1 MLLSLLTAVCVMTA
15 CGAAQTETPV
25 MMKTAG
31 TGGSGEVYEM
41 TVAETAA
48 ASNYMYEPAE
58 EEAVYDAAAGAYM
71 EGGETN
77 LIQDPARK
85 LIKSVYM
92 DIETKQFDSTTDAV
106 NKKVAELGGYIE
118 NSNISYPNSY
128 DRYTGRR
135 SMNLTA
141 RIPSDRLEE
150 FVDHV
155 GTSGNVTYKSE
166 NVTDVTLQYKDTE
179 GRKNSLLVEQK
190 RLDELMK
197 KAANVEDIIAI
208 EARQSEVRYE
218 LESIESQLRTYD
230 NQVDY
235 STVNV
240 NINEVVDFTPVK
252 EATVWERISEGFR
265 ASINAI
271 GEFFKNLFVG
281 ILAFSPIIIL
291 LTAAGVGIFFLIR
304 ALVNRGK
311 NRKAKEK
318 KPSEKT
324 TEESIEEQND

>member
-1 MLLSLLTAVCVMTA
+1 MAVLFSIVIVICAMTA
-15 CGAAQTETPV
+15 CGADRSEVP
-25 MMKTAG
+25 MMAKSI
-31 TGGSGEVYEM
+31 GGAAASYEM
-41 TVAETAA
+41 AVAETAA
-48 ASNYMYEPAE
+48 ASNYMYEAAE
-58 EEAVYDAAAGAYM
+58 EEAMYDAAAGAYM

-77 LIQDPARK
+77 LIRDPGRK

-92 DIETKQFDSTTDAV
+92 DIETKEFDGTTDAV
-106 NKKVAELGGYIE
+106 NRKVAALGGYIE

-128 DRYTGRR
+128 DQYTGRR
-135 SMNLTA
+135 SMNMTA

-150 FVDHV
+150 FVEHV
-155 GTSGNVTYKSE
+155 EISGNVTYKSE

-197 KAANVEDIIAI
+197 KAGNVEDIIAI

-240 NINEVVDFTPVK
+240 NINEVIDFTPAK
-252 EATVWERISEGFR
+252 KATVWERISEGFS
-265 ASINAI
+265 ASLNAV

-281 ILAFSPIIIL
+281 ILAYSPIIIL
-291 LTAAGVGIFFLIR
+291 LAAVGVGIFFLVR

-311 NRKAKEK
+311 NRKEKEK
-318 KPSEKT
+318 KKTEKT
-324 TEESIEEQND
+324 TGEKIEE